1 VVYGQD
7 FLPDIRHHVVSLD
20 LSETADRPAVEPGM
34 EVSVAYQPIQFI
46 INDINRNRRMA
57 FLGKYISDVIGAVRS
72 LLKGM
77 RLTGYYFTHHK
88 EIITQQYPDN
98 KETMKLPERFRGEVV
113 MPHDEKNEHACTGCT
128 ACELACPNGTI
139 KIITKFDVTPEG
151 KKKKALDTFIYHLE
165 LCTMCNLCIEA
176 CPTDAIKMAQ
186 NFEHSVY
193 DRSKLTK
200 KLNNPGSKIR
210 EGVE

>member
-1 VVYGQD
+1 M
-7 FLPDIRHHVVSLD
+7 FLKEYL
-20 LSETADRPAVEPGM
+20 
-34 EVSVAYQPIQFI
+34 
-46 INDINRNRRMA
+46 
-57 FLGKYISDVIGAVRS
+57 SDVFGAIKS
-72 LLKGM
+72 LTTGM
-77 RLTGYYFTHHK
+77 RRTVYYFTHHK

-98 KETMKLPERFRGEVV
+98 RATLVLPERFRGEVV
-113 MPHDEKNEHACTGCT
+113 MTHTENNEHRCTGCT

-139 KIITKFDVTPEG
+139 KIITKFDISPEG
-151 KKKKALDTFIYHLE
+151 KKKKAIDKFIYHLE

-193 DRSKLTK
+193 NRAELTK
-200 KLNNPGSKIR
+200 VLNKPGSKLQ

>member
-1 VVYGQD
+1 
-7 FLPDIRHHVVSLD
+7 
-20 LSETADRPAVEPGM
+20 M
-34 EVSVAYQPIQFI
+34 FI
-46 INDINRNRRMA
+46 T
-57 FLGKYISDVIGAVRS
+57 KYISDVVRAVGS

-77 RLTGYYFTHHK
+77 KTTGYYFMHRK
-88 EIITQQYPDN
+88 EIITQRYPDIPD
-98 KETMKLPERFRGEVV
+98 MKLPERFRGEVV

-139 KIITKFDVTPEG
+139 KIITKFDITPEG

-165 LCTMCNLCIEA
+165 LCTMCNLCVQA

-200 KLNNPGSKIR
+200 RLNQEGSKIR
-210 EGVE
+210 EGIE

>member
-1 VVYGQD
+1 M
-7 FLPDIRHHVVSLD
+7 FLK
-20 LSETADRPAVEPGM
+20 E
-34 EVSVAYQPIQFI
+34 
-46 INDINRNRRMA
+46 
-57 FLGKYISDVIGAVRS
+57 YISDVYNAVVS

-77 RLTGYYFTHHK
+77 RKTGYYFFTPS

-98 KETMKLPERFRGEVV
+98 RATLNLAERFRGEVV
-113 MPHDEKNEHACTGCT
+113 MPHDENNEHACTGCT

-139 KIITKFDVTPEG
+139 KIITKFEVNEEG
-151 KKKKALDTFIYHLE
+151 KRKKAIDTFIYHLE
-165 LCTMCNLCIEA
+165 LCTMCNLCIVA

-200 KLNNPGSKIR
+200 KLNLPDSKIR